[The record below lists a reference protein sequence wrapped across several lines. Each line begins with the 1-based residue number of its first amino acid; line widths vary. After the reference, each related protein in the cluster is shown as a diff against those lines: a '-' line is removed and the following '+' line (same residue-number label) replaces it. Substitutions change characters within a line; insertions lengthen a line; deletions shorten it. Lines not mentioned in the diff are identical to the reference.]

1 MEEIL
6 QLQAEVVEDDVFSCN
21 LLTTSSRGSICA

>member
-6 QLQAEVVEDDVFSCN
+6 RLQAQVAEDDVFSCN
-21 LLTTSSRGSICA
+21 VLTTSSRGSVCQ

>member
-6 QLQAEVVEDDVFSCN
+6 RLQAEIVEDDVFSCN
-21 LLTTSSRGSICA
+21 LLTTSSRGSVCQ